1 MIKDKVVIVTG
12 ASKGIGIEISVS
24 LIKQGAIVVLAAR
37 DTTSIKNN
45 ISDLN
50 GEFLVHKTDIED
62 YNSIKHLVD
71 TVIEKYGRI
80 DVLINNAGY
89 VDPKS
94 LFEITLENW
103 NKTLAV
109 NLTGVFLTT
118 KEVSRY
124 MKKTGGRIIN
134 IASTAG
140 LSARPGWSAY
150 AASKAGLINFSETM
164 AEELREYNIKVFIIA
179 PGRTA
184 TDLRR
189 RLAPNEDPKTIM
201 QPTKI
206 ANIVNFMLSEDSNVI
221 EGQIVQVR
229 ERK

>member
-1 MIKDKVVIVTG
+1 MIKDKIVIVTG
-12 ASKGIGIEISVS
+12 ASRGIGIEISVS
-24 LIKQGAIVVLAAR
+24 LIKQGATVILASR
-37 DTTSIKNN
+37 DI
-45 ISDLN
+45 DLIEERVA
-50 GEFLVHKTDIED
+50 GLEGSYLIHKTDVADE
-62 YNSIKHLVD
+62 NSIKLLVD
-71 TVIEKYGRI
+71 TVIAKYGHI
-80 DVLINNAGY
+80 DVLINNAGF
-89 VDPKS
+89 VEPKS
-94 LFEITLENW
+94 LFETTIDNW

-124 MKKTGGRIIN
+124 MKKTGGKIIN

-140 LSARPGWSAY
+140 LSPRPGWSAY

-201 QPTKI
+201 QPDKI
-206 ANIVNFMLSEDSNVI
+206 ANIVNFMLSDNADVI
-221 EGQIVQVR
+221 EGQVVLVR
-229 ERK
+229 EKK

>member
-1 MIKDKVVIVTG
+1 MIKGKVVIVTG
-12 ASKGIGIEISVS
+12 ASRGIGIEISLS
-24 LIKQGAIVVLAAR
+24 LIRQGAIVVLAAR
-37 DTTSIKNN
+37 STHEIEDRLKDIKGDYLIHN
-45 ISDLN
+45 
-50 GEFLVHKTDIED
+50 TDIED
-62 YNSIKHLVD
+62 FESVKYLVSSVIKKYN
-71 TVIEKYGRI
+71 RI

-89 VDPKS
+89 VEPKS
-94 LFEITLENW
+94 LFETTLENW
-103 NKTLAV
+103 NKTIAV
-109 NLTGVFLTT
+109 NLTGAFLST

-164 AEELREYNIKVFIIA
+164 AEELREYNIKVFTIA

-189 RLAPNEDPKTIM
+189 RLAPSEDPKTIM
-201 QPTKI
+201 QPDKI
-206 ANIVNFMLSEDSNVI
+206 ANIINFMLSEESDVI
-221 EGQIVQVR
+221 EGQVVQVR

>member
-1 MIKDKVVIVTG
+1 MIKGKVVIVTG
-12 ASKGIGIEISVS
+12 ASRGIGIEISLS
-24 LIKQGAIVVLAAR
+24 LIRQGAIVVLAAR
-37 DTTSIKNN
+37 STHEIEERLKDIKGDYLIHN
-45 ISDLN
+45 
-50 GEFLVHKTDIED
+50 TDIED
-62 YNSIKHLVD
+62 FESVKYLVSSVIKKYN
-71 TVIEKYGRI
+71 RI

-89 VDPKS
+89 VEPKS
-94 LFEITLENW
+94 LFETTLENW
-103 NKTLAV
+103 NKTIAV
-109 NLTGVFLTT
+109 NLTGAFLST

-164 AEELREYNIKVFIIA
+164 AEELREYNIKVFTIA

-189 RLAPNEDPKTIM
+189 RLAPSEDPKTIM
-201 QPTKI
+201 QPDKI
-206 ANIVNFMLSEDSNVI
+206 ANIINFMLSEESDVI
-221 EGQIVQVR
+221 EGQVVQVR